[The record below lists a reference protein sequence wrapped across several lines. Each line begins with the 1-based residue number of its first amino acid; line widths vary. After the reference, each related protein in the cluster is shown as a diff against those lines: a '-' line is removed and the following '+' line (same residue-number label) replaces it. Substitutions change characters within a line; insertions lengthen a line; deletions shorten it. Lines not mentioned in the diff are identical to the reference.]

1 MLRTISIYGL
11 IAGILTA
18 APLFSFI
25 VFQGHEVSSSSQIVG
40 YSIMLVALSLVFV
53 AVKNHRDKVGGGIIK
68 FLPAFLMGLGISAV
82 AGVVYVIGWEIVLA
96 ATDFAFIED
105 YSTALLNEARAGG
118 ASEAVLQ
125 QKAAEIAHFSEQY
138 RNPLFR
144 MPLTFIE
151 IFPVGLVVSLISAAL
166 LRNSRFLPARASPAA

>member
-1 MLRTISIYGL
+1 MLRTISLYGV

-18 APLFSFI
+18 VPLFGYI
-25 VFQGHEVSSSSQIVG
+25 LIQGAEISSSSQIVG
-40 YSIMLVALSLVFV
+40 YAIMLVALSLVFV
-53 AVKNHRDKVGGGIIK
+53 AVKNYRDKVRGGVIK

-96 ATDFAFIED
+96 VTNYTFIEH
-105 YSTALLNEARAGG
+105 YTASLLESERARG
-118 ASEAVLQ
+118 AMQAELDQ
-125 QKAAEIAHFSEQY
+125 IAAEMAHFAEQY

-151 IFPVGLVVSLISAAL
+151 IFPVGLIVSLISAAL
-166 LRNSRFLPARASPAA
+166 LRNSRFLPARPSPAA